1 MVKKLV
7 ILKDIVK
14 TYQTGSVLH
23 QVLKG
28 INLEVE
34 EGNFLAIMGV
44 SGSGK
49 TTLLNII
56 GLLDRPTSGTYI
68 FDGEE
73 VNKLNS
79 KEIAFI
85 RNKKIG
91 FIFQAFHLIPWATTL
106 ENVLLPLLYRKEG
119 ITKEDEKRALQLLE
133 RLGLKDKVQAKPFEL
148 SGGQQQRVAIA
159 RALINKPKLLL
170 ADEPTGNLDTQS
182 SLEVI
187 KIFKELNQE
196 GLTIIMVTHDP
207 EIAKNAKEIKI
218 IIDGVF
224 VEKWTFLT

>member
-1 MVKKLV
+1 MVKKIVVLQN
-7 ILKDIVK
+7 IVK
-14 TYQTGSVLH
+14 IYQTGIIQQ

-34 EGNFLAIMGV
+34 EGDFLAIMGV

-56 GLLDRPTSGTYI
+56 GLLDKPTSGIYF
-68 FDGEE
+68 FDGQE
-73 VNKLNS
+73 VGKLNN

-91 FIFQAFHLIPWATTL
+91 FIFQAFHLIPWASAL

-119 ITKEDEKRALQLLE
+119 ITQKDKERALKLLE
-133 RLGLKDKVQAKPFEL
+133 RLGLGNKIHAKPSQL
-148 SGGQQQRVAIA
+148 SGGEQQRVAIA
-159 RALINKPKLLL
+159 RALINSPKLLL

-182 SLEVI
+182 SSEVI

-207 EIAKNAKEIKI
+207 EIAKNAKKIKI
-218 IIDGVF
+218 IVDGNF
-224 VEKWTFLT
+224 VEK